1 MVLTK
6 TAQSN
11 FASYVRA
18 TGLPKDSL
26 ERFLAAGYVPQPKQL
41 EFHAAAREA
50 DKGEITEICYGGARG
65 GGKTHCVFAGAAIDD
80 CQKYPELN
88 GLFLR
93 KKAGSA
99 EESLDV
105 LTRRIL
111 RNVRHT
117 KKYGLLTL
125 WNNSRIKIGHFQ
137 YESDIDQYLSLE
149 YDFLILEQAEQLTP
163 AKLVDILSVN
173 RTSRDDYNPR
183 AYYTNN
189 WGGVGHQYLKKK
201 FYLPYVKGNQTKTRF
216 IPATVYDNKKVNKGY
231 RANLEQ
237 LTGWKRKAWLEGSP
251 DVLAGQFFS
260 TFREEIH
267 SIKPEDIPFNRTAR
281 FWCALDYGFTHYTV
295 CYLLMQYDGITYVLA
310 EHAARKQSVSFHG
323 AAIKALLGRFGLT
336 VNDLESFVAGSD
348 VFAQRGAKDAET
360 IADQYEAEGI
370 SLTEAN
376 TERINGAAQVLKLLG
391 DVENKI
397 PPTLRISANCVRLL
411 ECLPILEHDPNRP
424 EDVKKIDTDEDG
436 NGGDDFY
443 DCARYGLMQQPSV
456 FELPESAAPYEAY
469 FND

>member
-1 MVLTK
+1 MVLTAK
-6 TAQSN
+6 AQNN
-11 FASYVRA
+11 FAAYVRA

-50 DKGEITEICYGGARG
+50 DKGVIQEICYGGARG

-125 WNNSRIKIGHFQ
+125 HNNSRIKIGHFQ

-149 YDFLILEQAEQLTP
+149 YDFLIIEQAEQLTP

-189 WGGVGHQYLKKK
+189 WGGVGHQYLKRK
-201 FYLPYVKGNQTKTRF
+201 FYLPYVKGTETTTKF
-216 IPATVYDNKKVNKGY
+216 IPATVDDNKKVDKNY
-231 RANLEQ
+231 RAKLEQ

-267 SIKPEDIPFNRTAR
+267 VVKPEAIPFNRAAR
-281 FWCALDYGFTHYTV
+281 FWCSLDYGFTHYTI
-295 CYLLMQYDGITYVLA
+295 CYLLMQYDGTTYVLA
-310 EHAARKQSVSFHG
+310 EHAARKQSVSTHA
-323 AAIKALLGRFGLT
+323 AAIKAMLGRFGLT
-336 VNDLESFVAGSD
+336 VFDLESFVAGSD

-370 SLTEAN
+370 ALTEAN
-376 TERINGAAQVLKLLG
+376 TERINGAAQILKLLG
-391 DVENKI
+391 DAENGIEARLK
-397 PPTLRISANCVRLL
+397 ISANCVRLI

-436 NGGDDFY
+436 NGGDDPY
-443 DCARYGLMQQPSV
+443 DGLRYGVMDNQKNIEPAKIQTV
-456 FELPESAAPYEAY
+456 QYTHF
-469 FND
+469 